1 MADNA
6 TDEVNH
12 YEIEDGDDSQQ
23 PKYITW
29 PENADDN
36 QGSILQPV
44 SGNGGRKLKGR
55 VETRHGAKERTSL
68 AALKLIARKG
78 ADEKSQLEE
87 WKTDLLNHLTA
98 EIVQIHKAH
107 GRAMEGQWEEME
119 KQREQFQFE
128 IEILRERIRDLEIEN
143 EKSVQG
149 PTQQESRS
157 TPRFGTP
164 ERVPTTSQTPR
175 EKVTK

>member
-1 MADNA
+1 M
-6 TDEVNH
+6 
-12 YEIEDGDDSQQ
+12 
-23 PKYITW
+23 
-29 PENADDN
+29 
-36 QGSILQPV
+36 
-44 SGNGGRKLKGR
+44 KGR

-87 WKTDLLNHLTA
+87 WKRDLLNHLTA
-98 EIVQIHKAH
+98 EIAQIHKAH
-107 GRAMEGQWEEME
+107 GRAMEGQREEME

-128 IEILRERIRDLEIEN
+128 IEILGERIRDLEIEN

-164 ERVPTTSQTPR
+164 EREPTTSQTPR
-175 EKVTK
+175 EKVTKQSQIPPVKPKDQRSYSTVAAAKPAQTQTQPRTKVSYCQGLNESTRM